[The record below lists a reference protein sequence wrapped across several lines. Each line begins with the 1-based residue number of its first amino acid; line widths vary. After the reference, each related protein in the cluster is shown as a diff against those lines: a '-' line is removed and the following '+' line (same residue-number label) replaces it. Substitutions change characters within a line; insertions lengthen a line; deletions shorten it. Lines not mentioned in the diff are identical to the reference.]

1 VRASLKVSLVKPLK
15 TGDISMD
22 EPLKGQVAVVTG
34 GARGIGR
41 GIALTLAR
49 AGADVL
55 LADLLDEALAQT
67 AKEVQELGRRV
78 LTCKVDVTQAAQ
90 IDGMI
95 ARAISELGGLDI
107 LVNCAGVISI
117 HPVAE
122 LSERDWDFV
131 MDVNAKGTFL
141 GCKAALP
148 HLLTQKRGRIINVA
162 SIAGKEGFPNLAHY
176 SASKF
181 AVVGFTNA
189 LAKEV
194 AREGITV
201 NAICPGIVRTY
212 MWDRLSDEWK
222 NEGESVEQSW
232 QRHQLALIPQ
242 GRAQTPEDM
251 GRLALFFATMDNVTG
266 QSVNV
271 DGGFTFH

>member
-1 VRASLKVSLVKPLK
+1 MS
-15 TGDISMD
+15 
-22 EPLKGQVAVVTG
+22 EPLQGQVAVVTG

-41 GIALTLAR
+41 GIALELAR
-49 AGADVL
+49 AGADVMV
-55 LADLLDEALAQT
+55 ADLLDAPMAETIAALRA
-67 AKEVQELGRRV
+67 LGRRA
-78 LTCKVDVTQAAQ
+78 TSRKVDVTQSAMVNA
-90 IDGMI
+90 MI
-95 ARAISELGGLDI
+95 AQAIDELGGLDI
-107 LVNCAGVISI
+107 VVNCAGVLNI
-117 HPVAE
+117 HPVSE
-122 LSERDWDFV
+122 LSEKDWDFV

-148 HLLTQKRGRIINVA
+148 YMKSKQRGRIINVA

-201 NAICPGIVRTY
+201 NAICPGIVRTD

-222 NEGESVEQSW
+222 NDGESVEESW
-232 QRHQLALIPQ
+232 SRHQLTLIPQ

-251 GRLALFFATMDNVTG
+251 GRLAVFFATMENVTG

>member
-1 VRASLKVSLVKPLK
+1 
-15 TGDISMD
+15 M
-22 EPLKGQVAVVTG
+22 AVVTG

-41 GIALTLAR
+41 GIALELAR
-49 AGADVL
+49 AGADLMV
-55 LADLLDEALAQT
+55 ADLLDAPMAETIAALRA
-67 AKEVQELGRRV
+67 LGRRA
-78 LTCKVDVTQAAQ
+78 TSRKVDVTQSAMVDAMVAQ
-90 IDGMI
+90 AID
-95 ARAISELGGLDI
+95 ELGGLDI
-107 LVNCAGVISI
+107 VVNCAGVLNI
-117 HPVAE
+117 HSVSE
-122 LSERDWDFV
+122 LSEKDWDFV

-141 GCKAALP
+141 VCKAALP
-148 HLLTQKRGRIINVA
+148 YMKSKQRGRIINVA
-162 SIAGKEGFPNLAHY
+162 SIAGKECFPNLAHY

-201 NAICPGIVRTY
+201 NAICPGIVRTD

-222 NEGESVEQSW
+222 NDGESMEESW
-232 QRHQLALIPQ
+232 SRHQLTLIPQ

-251 GRLALFFATMDNVTG
+251 GRLAVFFATMENVTG

>member
-1 VRASLKVSLVKPLK
+1 MSNQPLRGK
-15 TGDISMD
+15 T
-22 EPLKGQVAVVTG
+22 AVVTG

-41 GIALTLAR
+41 GIVLELAK

-55 LADLLDEALAQT
+55 IADLLEDAMQAT
-67 AKEVQELGRRV
+67 AAEVARLDRRV
-78 LTCKVDVTQAAQ
+78 ALRKIDVTDAQQVQALVDQAVR
-90 IDGMI
+90 DFG
-95 ARAISELGGLDI
+95 RLDI

-117 HPVAE
+117 KPVTE

-141 GCKAALP
+141 GCQAALKHMLP
-148 HLLTQKRGRIINVA
+148 RGSGRIINVA

-194 AREGITV
+194 ARNGITV
-201 NAICPGIVRTY
+201 NAICPGIVKTY
-212 MWDRLSDEWK
+212 MWDRLADEWK
-222 NEGESVEQSW
+222 TEGESVEDSW
-232 QRHQLALIPQ
+232 ARHQLTLIPQ
-242 GRAQTPEDM
+242 GRAQTAEDM
-251 GRLALFFATMDNVTG
+251 GRLALFFATMDNITG

>member
-1 VRASLKVSLVKPLK
+1 
-15 TGDISMD
+15 MD
-22 EPLKGQVAVVTG
+22 TPLKGQVAIVTG

-41 GIALTLAR
+41 GIALTLAQ

-55 LADLLDEALAQT
+55 LADLLEEPLAATADEIRA
-67 AKEVQELGRRV
+67 LGRRAAFA
-78 LTCKVDVTQAAQ
+78 KVDVTQAVQLEGLVSQAL
-90 IDGMI
+90 
-95 ARAISELGGLDI
+95 SEFGGLDI

-117 HPVAE
+117 NPVSE
-122 LSERDWDFV
+122 LTERDWDFV
-131 MDVNAKGTFL
+131 MGVNAKGVFL

-148 HLLTQKRGRIINVA
+148 HFRTQKRGRIINVA

-222 NEGESVEQSW
+222 NEGESVEASW
-232 QRHQLALIPQ
+232 QRHQLTLIPQ

>member
-1 VRASLKVSLVKPLK
+1 MQPTSLSLAGK
-15 TGDISMD
+15 T
-22 EPLKGQVAVVTG
+22 AVVTG
-34 GARGIGR
+34 GARGIGK
-41 GIALTLAR
+41 GIVLELAR

-55 LADLLDEALAQT
+55 IADLLEDAMQST
-67 AKEVQELGRRV
+67 AAEVQALGRRA
-78 LTCKVDVTQAAQ
+78 LTRRVDVTDAAQ
-90 IDGMI
+90 VQAMVDQ
-95 ARAISELGGLDI
+95 AVSELGGLDI

-141 GCKAALP
+141 GCRAALGP
-148 HLLTQKRGRIINVA
+148 MQARRSGRIINVA

-194 AREGITV
+194 AQEGITV

-222 NEGESVEQSW
+222 NEGESVEDSW
-232 QRHQLALIPQ
+232 ARHQLTLIPQ
-242 GRAQTPEDM
+242 GRAQTPQDM

>member
-1 VRASLKVSLVKPLK
+1 MSNQPLRGK
-15 TGDISMD
+15 T
-22 EPLKGQVAVVTG
+22 AVVTG

-41 GIALTLAR
+41 GIVLELAK

-55 LADLLDEALAQT
+55 IADLLEDAMQAT
-67 AKEVQELGRRV
+67 AAEVARLDRRV
-78 LTCKVDVTQAAQ
+78 ALRKIDVTDAQQVQALVDQAVRDFGQ
-90 IDGMI
+90 
-95 ARAISELGGLDI
+95 LDI

-117 HPVAE
+117 KPVAE

-141 GCKAALP
+141 GCQAALKHMLP
-148 HLLTQKRGRIINVA
+148 RGSGRIINVA

-194 AREGITV
+194 ARNGITV
-201 NAICPGIVRTY
+201 NAICPGIVKTY
-212 MWDRLSDEWK
+212 MWDRLADEWK
-222 NEGESVEQSW
+222 TEGESVEDSW
-232 QRHQLALIPQ
+232 ARHQLTLIPQ
-242 GRAQTPEDM
+242 GRAQTAEDM
-251 GRLALFFATMDNVTG
+251 GRLALFFATMDNITG

>member
-1 VRASLKVSLVKPLK
+1 MNSQTQPLSGK
-15 TGDISMD
+15 
-22 EPLKGQVAVVTG
+22 VAVVTG

-41 GIALTLAR
+41 GIVMALAE

-55 LADLLDEALAQT
+55 IADLLEADMQTTQAAAQ
-67 AKEVQELGRRV
+67 ALGRKA
-78 LTCKVDVTQAAQ
+78 LTRRVDVTDAAQ
-90 IDGMI
+90 VQAMIDQ
-95 ARAISELGGLDI
+95 AVAELGALDI
-107 LVNCAGVISI
+107 LVNCAGVITI

-122 LSERDWDFV
+122 LTERDWDFV
-131 MDVNAKGTFL
+131 MGVNAKGTFL
-141 GCKAALP
+141 ACQAALAP
-148 HLLTQKRGRIINVA
+148 MRARGWGRIINVA

-201 NAICPGIVRTY
+201 NAICPGIVRTD
-212 MWDRLSDEWK
+212 MWDRLADEWK
-222 NEGESVEQSW
+222 TEGESVEDSW
-232 QRHQLALIPQ
+232 ARHQLTLIPQ
-242 GRAQTPEDM
+242 GRAQTPQDM
-251 GRLALFFATMDNVTG
+251 GRLALFFATMENVTG
-266 QSVNV
+266 QAVNV

>member
-1 VRASLKVSLVKPLK
+1 MTTPL
-15 TGDISMD
+15 
-22 EPLKGQVAVVTG
+22 EGQVAVVTG

-41 GIALTLAR
+41 GIALSLAA
-49 AGADVL
+49 AGADIL
-55 LADLLDEALAQT
+55 LADLLDDALEAT
-67 AKEVQELGRRV
+67 ARDVRALGRRAAT
-78 LTCKVDVTQAAQ
+78 LKVDVAQ
-90 IDGMI
+90 EAQVEAMI
-95 ARAISELGGLDI
+95 AHTIDALGGLDI

-117 HPVAE
+117 RPVAE
-122 LSERDWDFV
+122 LTARDWDFV

-141 GCKAALP
+141 GCRAALP
-148 HLLTQKRGRIINVA
+148 HLKAQQRGRIINVA

-189 LAKEV
+189 LAKEL
-194 AREGITV
+194 ARDGVTV

-222 NEGESVEQSW
+222 QAGESVEQSW
-232 QRHQLALIPQ
+232 QRHQLTLIPQ

-251 GRLALFFATMDNVTG
+251 GRLAVFFATMDNVTG
-266 QSVNV
+266 QAVNV

>member
-1 VRASLKVSLVKPLK
+1 MQQASLPLAGK
-15 TGDISMD
+15 AAI
-22 EPLKGQVAVVTG
+22 VTG
-34 GARGIGR
+34 GARGIGK
-41 GIALTLAR
+41 GIVLELAR

-55 LADLLDEALAQT
+55 IADLLEDAMQAT
-67 AKEVQELGRRV
+67 AAEVRALGRRV
-78 LTCKVDVTQAAQ
+78 LTRRVDVIDAAQ
-90 IDGMI
+90 VQAMVDQAVAG
-95 ARAISELGGLDI
+95 LGGLDI

-117 HPVAE
+117 RPVAE
-122 LSERDWDFV
+122 LAERDWDFV
-131 MDVNAKGTFL
+131 MGVNAKGTFL
-141 GCKAALP
+141 GCRAALGP
-148 HLLTQKRGRIINVA
+148 MRARRSGRIINVA

-194 AREGITV
+194 AQEGITV

-222 NEGESVEQSW
+222 NEGESVEDSW
-232 QRHQLALIPQ
+232 ARHQLTLIPQ
-242 GRAQTPEDM
+242 GRAQTPQDM

>member
-1 VRASLKVSLVKPLK
+1 MTTPL
-15 TGDISMD
+15 
-22 EPLKGQVAVVTG
+22 EGQVAVVTG

-41 GIALTLAR
+41 GIALSLAA
-49 AGADVL
+49 AGADIL
-55 LADLLDEALAQT
+55 LADLLDDALEAT
-67 AKEVQELGRRV
+67 ARDVRALGRRAAT
-78 LTCKVDVTQAAQ
+78 LKVDVTQEAQ
-90 IDGMI
+90 VEAMI
-95 ARAISELGGLDI
+95 AHTIDALGGLDI

-117 HPVAE
+117 RPVAE
-122 LSERDWDFV
+122 LTERDWDFV

-141 GCKAALP
+141 GCRAALP
-148 HLLTQKRGRIINVA
+148 HLKAQQRGRIINVA

-189 LAKEV
+189 LAKEL
-194 AREGITV
+194 ARDGVTV

-222 NEGESVEQSW
+222 QAGESVEQSW
-232 QRHQLALIPQ
+232 QRHQLTLIPQ

-251 GRLALFFATMDNVTG
+251 GRLAVFFATMDNVTG
-266 QSVNV
+266 QAVNV